1 MESAFNKVAGLG
13 LEIYLKET
21 LALPCGFD
29 EIFKRTVL
37 DSASWNQVMERIKVL
52 VATIKEG
59 EIDNSI
65 KLNRRKDTSTS
76 DLLKKD
82 SNFLNFLVKYY
93 VFSFVLHIT
102 LFDESWLT
110 SFLAVF
116 YWCSLLLQSFIG

>member
-1 MESAFNKVAGLG
+1 M
-13 LEIYLKET
+13 
-21 LALPCGFD
+21 
-29 EIFKRTVL
+29 

-110 SFLAVF
+110 SFLAGF